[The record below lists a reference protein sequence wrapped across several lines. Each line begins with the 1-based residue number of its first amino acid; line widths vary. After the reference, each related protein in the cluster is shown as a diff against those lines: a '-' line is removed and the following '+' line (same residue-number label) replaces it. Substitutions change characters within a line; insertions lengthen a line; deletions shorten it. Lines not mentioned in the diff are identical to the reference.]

1 MNPLSPAP
9 SRASPSYSVWKASA
23 HLTKPLARLS
33 AREIYIHPTFLEK
46 YVSKDGIQDGVDTK
60 ILPGNSPIM
69 NMYRQIFLE
78 QKNFIFL
85 SIILEIDWEIQTVVP
100 RL

>member
-46 YVSKDGIQDGVDTK
+46 YVSKGGVDLK

-69 NMYRQIFLE
+69 NMYRQTSLE
-78 QKNFIFL
+78 QTNFIFL